1 MSNVDLVNKV
11 QADFIQDG
19 RPTIKTGMEV
29 EIYQK
34 IKEGNKE
41 RVQRFKGVVIKT
53 AGKSALEK
61 TITVRRKV
69 GAFGVERVFAVHSP
83 TIEKI
88 EILRQFKVR
97 RKSIKFIR
105 DLTGKAA
112 RLKEVPMKEIEYSKK
127 PVKQEPKP
135 VEEKVEASK
144 TEKTAPVKEEVKTEA
159 PIEKK
164 ETPKAE
170 AKVEAPKAEA
180 KPDDLTKVEGIG
192 PKIAETLVAAGVATF
207 ADLSTKKAEE
217 ISTIIA
223 EVKGSH
229 TPDTW
234 PEQAKMAADG
244 KWDELKAWQDEM
256 DGGKA

>member
-1 MSNVDLVNKV
+1 MSNIDMVRAV
-11 QADFIQDG
+11 QGEFIQEG
-19 RPTIKTGMEV
+19 RPTIKTGMEIEV
-29 EIYQK
+29 YQK

-53 AGKSALEK
+53 AGKSALEN

-105 DLTGKAA
+105 GLTGKAA
-112 RLKEVPMKEIEYSKK
+112 RLKEIPMGEIEYS
-127 PVKQEPKP
+127 
-135 VEEKVEASK
+135 EKYV
-144 TEKTAPVKEEVKTEA
+144 APVVAEEVKAEA
-159 PIEKK
+159 P
-164 ETPKAE
+164 
-170 AKVEAPKAEA
+170 APKAETKAPAAAAA
-180 KPDDLTKVEGIG
+180 KADDLTKVEGIG
-192 PKIAETLVAAGVATF
+192 PKIAETLTAAGIATF
-207 ADLSTKKAEE
+207 ADLSTQTPEK
-217 ISTIIA
+217 IS
-223 EVKGSH
+223 EVITDVRGSH

-234 PEQAKMAADG
+234 PEQAKMAAEG
-244 KWDELKAWQDEM
+244 KWDELKKWQDEM

>member
-1 MSNVDLVNKV
+1 MSNVDIVNKV
-11 QADFIQDG
+11 QSDFIQDG

-105 DLTGKAA
+105 GLTGKAA
-112 RLKEVPMKEIEYSKK
+112 RLKEIPMGEIEYSKK
-127 PVKQEPKP
+127 PVKEEPKA
-135 VEEKVEASK
+135 VEEV
-144 TEKTAPVKEEVKTEA
+144 APVKEEVKSETPKTEA
-159 PIEKK
+159 PVEKK
-164 ETPKAE
+164 
-170 AKVEAPKAEA
+170 EAPKAEEKVETPKTEA
-180 KPDDLTKVEGIG
+180 KADDLTKVEGIG

-207 ADLSTKKAEE
+207 EDLSTKKPEE

-223 EVKGSH
+223 DVKGSH

-234 PEQAKMAADG
+234 PKQAKMASDG
-244 KWDELKAWQDEM
+244 QWDELKAWQDEM